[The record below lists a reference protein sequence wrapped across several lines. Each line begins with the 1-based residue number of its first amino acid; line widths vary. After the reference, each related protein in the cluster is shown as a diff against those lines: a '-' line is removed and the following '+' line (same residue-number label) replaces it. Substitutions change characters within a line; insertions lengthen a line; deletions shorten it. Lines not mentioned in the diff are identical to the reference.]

1 MRCRRCRHLPY
12 SRYVI
17 DIVLLRTTLME
28 PGNWVSRD
36 QYTGWIVRIP
46 NSTLLKGP
54 VFNYS
59 QGFRFVWDEI
69 KVLFTTA
76 SDCQFA
82 REMLLRVAK
91 ESIGEY
97 LAEAQ
102 TSWKAITDNFRSEN
116 PPLEPT
122 VALIVTSASLEFTV
136 DYVVD
141 YTKRTVM
148 KDRLFTKIVQEVA
161 NSNGRL
167 EWASSAVTVATQP
180 AVPDAI
186 EVHPSSSTRVAG
198 HTAGSHYCPFRGT
211 SSWITPYLTYMRKP
225 EMLTPMPSR
234 V

>member
-1 MRCRRCRHLPY
+1 
-12 SRYVI
+12 
-17 DIVLLRTTLME
+17 
-28 PGNWVSRD
+28 
-36 QYTGWIVRIP
+36 
-46 NSTLLKGP
+46 
-54 VFNYS
+54 
-59 QGFRFVWDEI
+59 
-69 KVLFTTA
+69 
-76 SDCQFA
+76 
-82 REMLLRVAK
+82 MLLRIDK

-167 EWASSAVTVATQP
+167 ELASSAVPVRTHP
-180 AVPDAI
+180 AVPQAI
-186 EVHPSSSTRVAG
+186 EGYAVSSTRR
-198 HTAGSHYCPFRGT
+198 S
-211 SSWITPYLTYMRKP
+211 
-225 EMLTPMPSR
+225 
-234 V
+234 